1 MTKKKEKQKLF
12 NLIIC
17 VNFESLRRN
26 ALKQTDNNKTF
37 YDIVQRKDLI
47 RNRQVGRWVGG
58 WVKVNVKVI
67 YGSTYVSQCSIKV
80 LKVDHS
86 LERNCTLLNKR

>member
-1 MTKKKEKQKLF
+1 MSLALGTYLDILCSFSDVTSDKDLNQLKQQNGNKSDDQKKTEKKMTQKKEKQKLF

-47 RNRQVGRWVGG
+47 RNR
-58 WVKVNVKVI
+58 
-67 YGSTYVSQCSIKV
+67 
-80 LKVDHS
+80 
-86 LERNCTLLNKR
+86 